1 MDGLKDLCLNRES
14 LIVQRHHEGG
24 IVALVLPF
32 GTGADGGDGMYVLCT
47 YVFMAVC
54 TCIFPI
60 IYVFILN
67 GLSSNVSELN
77 YWTKS
82 IYPALRAGSWL

>member
-1 MDGLKDLCLNRES
+1 M
-14 LIVQRHHEGG
+14 
-24 IVALVLPF
+24 ALVLPF

-82 IYPALRAGSWL
+82 ILSCSEGRFMVVTVSRYVTHL